1 MTKSRFSQLRNL
13 AMTRDQ
19 ITRSTKDANRDQ
31 ITRSTKELNED
42 FMSNIPSE
50 IIEALILRYIRDE
63 DISMRDLE
71 RINILAYRGTG
82 TMNDPSVGILQNL
95 FSVLTE
101 KILLP
106 DYIDAD
112 DLVNVDNLER
122 LYDEIAG
129 IVDRTKTRALQT
141 FGKNHDNNFFT
152 AHLPSV
158 DTIRT
163 EFENFGQMEDRY
175 IDLGGVFE
183 TIEISNHPTLGMYI
197 HMPVRIA
204 SAYILPS
211 GNKKKSKDPVIPQ
224 KQLNYVVKSVM
235 HYFRAK
241 TKDRKSKD
249 KWYQMTVGRT
259 HFQVTINPEG
269 VMIQGNAFGKQE
281 ILSEILIKTAE
292 GIDDSMSDQHI
303 LDRLQDV
310 MKVIQE
316 MANRI
321 AEKSGFPHEHR
332 HYVVGWDSFLQD
344 EVEFLIEDPDAM
356 EEDGDN
362 YYANARASQQQDFA
376 QFENLRV
383 KMDEKISL
391 GDVGGNPQAKEEAE
405 KIIKSIKFSEI
416 MKSWGAK
423 PTSGIVFE

>member
-1 MTKSRFSQLRNL
+1 MANSRFSQLRNL
-13 AMTRDQ
+13 RNLAKTRAKTRDK
-19 ITRSTKDANRDQ
+19 ITH
-31 ITRSTKELNED
+31 STKELNED

-50 IIEALILRYIRDE
+50 IIEGLILRYIRDE

-82 TMNDPSVGILQNL
+82 MMNDPSIGILQNL

-112 DLVNVDNLER
+112 DLVDVDNLER

-129 IVDRTKTRALQT
+129 IVDRTKTRAIQT
-141 FGKNHDNNFFT
+141 FEKNHHNNFFT
-152 AHLPSV
+152 AHLPNV
-158 DTIRT
+158 DAIRA
-163 EFENFGQMEDRY
+163 EFENFGRMEDRY

-183 TIEISNHPTLGMYI
+183 TIKISNYSTLGMYI
-197 HMPVRIA
+197 YMPVRIA
-204 SAYILPS
+204 SAYVLPS
-211 GNKKKSKDPVIPQ
+211 GNKKKSEDPVIPQ
-224 KQLNYVVKSVM
+224 KQLNYVVESVM
-235 HYFRAK
+235 DYFCAR
-241 TKDRKSKD
+241 TKNTKSKD
-249 KWYQMTVGRT
+249 GCYQMTVGRT

-269 VMIQGNAFGKQE
+269 VTGNRNAFRKQE
-281 ILSEILIKTAE
+281 ILSEILIETAE
-292 GIDDSMSDQHI
+292 GINDSMSDQDI
-303 LDRLQDV
+303 LNRLNDV

-316 MANRI
+316 IANRI
-321 AEKSGFPHEHR
+321 AEKSGFPHKHR
-332 HYVVGWDSFLQD
+332 HYVMGWDSFLQN
-344 EVEFLIEDPDAM
+344 EVEFLIEDLDAM
-356 EEDGDN
+356 EEDGDD
-362 YYANARASQQQDFA
+362 YYASARASQQQDFA
-376 QFENLRV
+376 QIENLRV

>member
-1 MTKSRFSQLRNL
+1 MANSRFSQLRNL
-13 AMTRDQ
+13 RNLAKTRAKTRDK
-19 ITRSTKDANRDQ
+19 ITH
-31 ITRSTKELNED
+31 STKELNED

-50 IIEALILRYIRDE
+50 IIEGLILRYIRDE

-82 TMNDPSVGILQNL
+82 MMNDPSIGILQNL

-106 DYIDAD
+106 DYIDED
-112 DLVNVDNLER
+112 DLEG

-141 FGKNHDNNFFT
+141 FGTNHDNNFFT

-183 TIEISNHPTLGMYI
+183 RIKISNYPTLGMYI
-197 HMPVRIA
+197 YMPVKIA
-204 SAYILPS
+204 SAHILPS

-235 HYFRAK
+235 DYFGAR
-241 TKDRKSKD
+241 TKDTKNKAEC
-249 KWYQMTVGRT
+249 YQMTVGRT

-281 ILSEILIKTAE
+281 ALSEILIETAE
-292 GIDDSMSDQHI
+292 GISDSMSDQDI

-344 EVEFLIEDPDAM
+344 EIDFLIEDLDAM
-356 EEDGDN
+356 EEDGDD
-362 YYANARASQQQDFA
+362 YYASARASQQQNFV

>member
-1 MTKSRFSQLRNL
+1 
-13 AMTRDQ
+13 
-19 ITRSTKDANRDQ
+19 
-31 ITRSTKELNED
+31 
-42 FMSNIPSE
+42 MSNIPSE
-50 IIEALILRYIRDE
+50 IIEDLILQYIADE
-63 DISMRDLE
+63 YISMRDLE

-82 TMNDPSVGILQNL
+82 MMNDPSIGILQNL

-112 DLVNVDNLER
+112 DLDG
-122 LYDEIAG
+122 LYDEITG

-141 FGKNHDNNFFT
+141 FGKNNHNNFFT
-152 AHLPSV
+152 AHLPNV

-183 TIEISNHPTLGMYI
+183 RIKISNYPTLGMYI
-197 HMPVRIA
+197 YMPVRIA
-204 SAYILPS
+204 SAHILPS

-235 HYFRAK
+235 HYFGAR
-241 TKDRKSKD
+241 TKDTKSKD
-249 KWYQMTVGRT
+249 ECYQMAVGRT

-281 ILSEILIKTAE
+281 ALSEILIETAE
-292 GIDDSMSDQHI
+292 GISDSMSDQDI

>member
-1 MTKSRFSQLRNL
+1 MANSRFSQLRNL
-13 AMTRDQ
+13 RNLAKTRAKTRDK
-19 ITRSTKDANRDQ
+19 ITH
-31 ITRSTKELNED
+31 STKELNED

-50 IIEALILRYIRDE
+50 IIEGLILRYIRDE

-82 TMNDPSVGILQNL
+82 MMNDPSIGILQNL

-112 DLVNVDNLER
+112 DLVDVDNLER
-122 LYDEIAG
+122 LYNEIAG
-129 IVDRTKTRALQT
+129 IVDRTKTRAIQT
-141 FGKNHDNNFFT
+141 FEKNHHNNFFT

-183 TIEISNHPTLGMYI
+183 RIKISNYPTLGMYI
-197 HMPVRIA
+197 YMPVRIA

-235 HYFRAK
+235 DYFGAR
-241 TKDRKSKD
+241 TKDTKNKAEC
-249 KWYQMTVGRT
+249 YQMTIGRT

-281 ILSEILIKTAE
+281 ALSEILIETAE
-292 GIDDSMSDQHI
+292 GISDSMSDQDI

-332 HYVVGWDSFLQD
+332 HYVMGWDSLLQD
-344 EVEFLIEDPDAM
+344 EIDFLIEDPDAM
-356 EEDGDN
+356 EEDGDD
-362 YYANARASQQQDFA
+362 YYASARASQQQDFA

-391 GDVGGNPQAKEEAE
+391 DDVGGNPQAKEEAE

>member
-1 MTKSRFSQLRNL
+1 MANSRFSQLRNL
-13 AMTRDQ
+13 VRNLAT
-19 ITRSTKDANRDQ
+19 NRDQ
-31 ITRSTKELNED
+31 ITHSTKELNED

-50 IIEALILRYIRDE
+50 IIEDFILRYIRDE

-106 DYIDAD
+106 DYIDVD
-112 DLVNVDNLER
+112 DLVDVDNLER

-129 IVDRTKTRALQT
+129 IVDRTKTRAIQT
-141 FGKNHDNNFFT
+141 FEKNHHNNFFT
-152 AHLPSV
+152 AHLPNV
-158 DTIRT
+158 DAIRA
-163 EFENFGQMEDRY
+163 EFENFGRMDDRY

-183 TIEISNHPTLGMYI
+183 TIEIRNHPTHGMCIY
-197 HMPVRIA
+197 MPVRIA
-204 SAYILPS
+204 SAYVLPS
-211 GNKKKSKDPVIPQ
+211 GNKKKSEDPVIPQ

-235 HYFRAK
+235 DYFRAR
-241 TKDRKSKD
+241 TKGRKSKD
-249 KWYQMTVGRT
+249 ECYQMTVGRT
-259 HFQVTINPEG
+259 HFQVTINPGG
-269 VMIQGNAFGKQE
+269 VTGNRNTFRKQE
-281 ILSEILIKTAE
+281 ILSEILIETAE
-292 GIDDSMSDQHI
+292 GINDSMSDQDI
-303 LDRLQDV
+303 LNRLNDV

-321 AEKSGFPHEHR
+321 AEKSGFPHKYR
-332 HYVVGWDSFLQD
+332 HYVMGWDSLLQN
-344 EVEFLIEDPDAM
+344 EVEFLIEDLDAM
-356 EEDGDN
+356 KEDGDD
-362 YYANARASQQQDFA
+362 YYASARASQQQDFA

-383 KMDEKISL
+383 KMDEKIPL
-391 GDVGGNPQAKEEAE
+391 DDVGGNPQAKEEAE

>member
-13 AMTRDQ
+13 AITRD
-19 ITRSTKDANRDQ
+19 K

-42 FMSNIPSE
+42 FMSNIPFE
-50 IIEALILRYIRDE
+50 IIEGLILRYIRDE

-71 RINILAYRGTG
+71 RINILTYRGTG
-82 TMNDPSVGILQNL
+82 TMNDPSISVLQNL

-112 DLVNVDNLER
+112 DLVNVDHLER

-152 AHLPSV
+152 AYLPNV
-158 DTIRT
+158 DAIRA
-163 EFENFGQMEDRY
+163 EFENFGRMEDRY

-183 TIEISNHPTLGMYI
+183 RIKISNYSTFGMYI
-197 HMPVRIA
+197 YMPVRIA
-204 SAYILPS
+204 SAYVLPS

-224 KQLNYVVKSVM
+224 KQLNYVVESVM
-235 HYFRAK
+235 DYFCAR
-241 TKDRKSKD
+241 TKNTKSKD
-249 KWYQMTVGRT
+249 GCYQMTVGRT

-269 VMIQGNAFGKQE
+269 VTGNRNAFGKQE
-281 ILSEILIKTAE
+281 ALSEILIETAE
-292 GIDDSMSDQHI
+292 GISDSMSDQDI

-356 EEDGDN
+356 EEEDGDN

-391 GDVGGNPQAKEEAE
+391 NDVGGNPQAKEEAE

>member
-1 MTKSRFSQLRNL
+1 MTNSRFSQLRNL
-13 AMTRDQ
+13 AMTRDE
-19 ITRSTKDANRDQ
+19 

-50 IIEALILRYIRDE
+50 IIKDLIFRYIRNE

-71 RINILAYRGTG
+71 RINILVYRGTG
-82 TMNDPSVGILQNL
+82 TMNDPSISVLQNL

-106 DYIDAD
+106 NYINKNDP
-112 DLVNVDNLER
+112 EG
-122 LYDEIAG
+122 LYCEIVR
-129 IVDRTKTRALQT
+129 IVDRTKTRAIQT
-141 FGKNHDNNFFT
+141 FEKNHHNNFFT
-152 AHLPSV
+152 AYLPNV
-158 DTIRT
+158 DAIRA
-163 EFENFGQMEDRY
+163 EFENFGRMEDRY

-183 TIEISNHPTLGMYI
+183 TIEIRNHSRRGMDI

-204 SAYILPS
+204 SAYVLPS
-211 GNKKKSKDPVIPQ
+211 GNKKKSEDPVIPQ

-235 HYFRAK
+235 DYFHAR
-241 TKDRKSKD
+241 TKNIKSKD
-249 KWYQMTVGRT
+249 ECYQMTVGRT

-269 VMIQGNAFGKQE
+269 VMINRNTFGKQE
-281 ILSEILIKTAE
+281 ILSEIQIETAE
-292 GIDDSMSDQHI
+292 GINDSMSDQDI
-303 LDRLQDV
+303 LNRLNDV

-321 AEKSGFPHEHR
+321 AEKSGFPHKHR
-332 HYVVGWDSFLQD
+332 HYVMGWDSLLQD
-344 EVEFLIEDPDAM
+344 EIDFLIEDPDAM
-356 EEDGDN
+356 EEDGDD
-362 YYANARASQQQDFA
+362 YYASARASQQQNFA

-391 GDVGGNPQAKEEAE
+391 GDVGGNPQAKEEVE

>member
-1 MTKSRFSQLRNL
+1 MTNSRFSQLRNL
-13 AMTRDQ
+13 VRNLATNRDQ
-19 ITRSTKDANRDQ
+19 ITRSTKDANRDE

-50 IIEALILRYIRDE
+50 IIEDLILQYIADE

-71 RINILAYRGTG
+71 RINILAYRGAG

-106 DYIDAD
+106 DYIDED
-112 DLVNVDNLER
+112 DLEG

-141 FGKNHDNNFFT
+141 FGKNHHNNFFT
-152 AHLPSV
+152 AHLPNV

-163 EFENFGQMEDRY
+163 EFENFGRMEDRY

-183 TIEISNHPTLGMYI
+183 TIEIRNHPTHGMCIY
-197 HMPVRIA
+197 MPVRIA
-204 SAYILPS
+204 SAYVLPS
-211 GNKKKSKDPVIPQ
+211 GNKKKSEDPMIPQ

-235 HYFRAK
+235 DYFCAR
-241 TKDRKSKD
+241 TKDTKSKD
-249 KWYQMTVGRT
+249 ECYQMTVGRT

-269 VMIQGNAFGKQE
+269 VTRNKNTFGKQE
-281 ILSEILIKTAE
+281 ILSEILIETAE
-292 GIDDSMSDQHI
+292 GISDSMSDQDI

-321 AEKSGFPHEHR
+321 AEKSGFTHKHR
-332 HYVVGWDSFLQD
+332 HYVMG
-344 EVEFLIEDPDAM
+344 
-356 EEDGDN
+356 
-362 YYANARASQQQDFA
+362 
-376 QFENLRV
+376 
-383 KMDEKISL
+383 
-391 GDVGGNPQAKEEAE
+391 
-405 KIIKSIKFSEI
+405 
-416 MKSWGAK
+416 
-423 PTSGIVFE
+423 

>member
-13 AMTRDQ
+13 RNLAKTRAKTRD
-19 ITRSTKDANRDQ
+19 K

-42 FMSNIPSE
+42 FMSNIPFE
-50 IIEALILRYIRDE
+50 IIEGLILRYIRDE

-82 TMNDPSVGILQNL
+82 TMNDPSIGILQNL

-106 DYIDAD
+106 DYIDVD
-112 DLVNVDNLER
+112 DLVDVDNLER

-129 IVDRTKTRALQT
+129 IVDRTKTRAIQT
-141 FGKNHDNNFFT
+141 FEKNHHNNFFT
-152 AHLPSV
+152 AHLPNV
-158 DTIRT
+158 DAIRA
-163 EFENFGQMEDRY
+163 EFENFGRMEDRY

-183 TIEISNHPTLGMYI
+183 TIKISNYSTFGMYI
-197 HMPVRIA
+197 YMPVRIA
-204 SAYILPS
+204 SAYVLPS
-211 GNKKKSKDPVIPQ
+211 GNKKKSEDPVIPQ
-224 KQLNYVVKSVM
+224 KQLNYVVESVM
-235 HYFRAK
+235 DYFCAR
-241 TKDRKSKD
+241 TKNTKSKD
-249 KWYQMTVGRT
+249 GCYQMTVGRT

-269 VMIQGNAFGKQE
+269 VTGNRNAFRKQA
-281 ILSEILIKTAE
+281 ILSEILIETAE
-292 GIDDSMSDQHI
+292 GINDSMSDQDI
-303 LDRLQDV
+303 LNRLNDV

-321 AEKSGFPHEHR
+321 AEKSGFPHKHR
-332 HYVVGWDSFLQD
+332 HYVIGWDSFLQN
-344 EVEFLIEDPDAM
+344 EVEFLIEDLDAM
-356 EEDGDN
+356 KEDGDD
-362 YYANARASQQQDFA
+362 YYASARASQQQDFA

-391 GDVGGNPQAKEEAE
+391 GDVGGNPQAKEEVE

>member
-1 MTKSRFSQLRNL
+1 MTNSRFSQLRNL
-13 AMTRDQ
+13 AMNRDKT
-19 ITRSTKDANRDQ
+19 TRSTRDE

-42 FMSNIPSE
+42 FMSNIPFDT
-50 IIEALILRYIRDE
+50 IEDLILRYIRDE

-71 RINILAYRGTG
+71 RINILAYRGAG

-106 DYIDAD
+106 DYIDED
-112 DLVNVDNLER
+112 DLEG
-122 LYDEIAG
+122 LYYEIAG

-141 FGKNHDNNFFT
+141 FGKNHHNNFFT
-152 AHLPSV
+152 AHLPNV
-158 DTIRT
+158 DTIRA

-183 TIEISNHPTLGMYI
+183 TIEISNHPTLGMHI

-204 SAYILPS
+204 SAHILPS

-235 HYFRAK
+235 HYFCAR

-249 KWYQMTVGRT
+249 ECYQMTVGRT

-269 VMIQGNAFGKQE
+269 ATRNKNTFGKQE
-281 ILSEILIKTAE
+281 TLSEILIETAE
-292 GIDDSMSDQHI
+292 GINDSMSDQDI

-332 HYVVGWDSFLQD
+332 HYVMS
-344 EVEFLIEDPDAM
+344 
-356 EEDGDN
+356 
-362 YYANARASQQQDFA
+362 
-376 QFENLRV
+376 
-383 KMDEKISL
+383 
-391 GDVGGNPQAKEEAE
+391 
-405 KIIKSIKFSEI
+405 
-416 MKSWGAK
+416 
-423 PTSGIVFE
+423 

>member
-1 MTKSRFSQLRNL
+1 
-13 AMTRDQ
+13 
-19 ITRSTKDANRDQ
+19 
-31 ITRSTKELNED
+31 
-42 FMSNIPSE
+42 MSNIPSE
-50 IIEALILRYIRDE
+50 IIEDLILQYIADE
-63 DISMRDLE
+63 YISMRDLE

-112 DLVNVDNLER
+112 DLVDVDNLER
-122 LYDEIAG
+122 LYNEIAG

-141 FGKNHDNNFFT
+141 FGTNHDNNFFT

-183 TIEISNHPTLGMYI
+183 RIKISNYPTLGMYI
-197 HMPVRIA
+197 YMPVKIA
-204 SAYILPS
+204 SAYVLPS

-235 HYFRAK
+235 DYFGAR
-241 TKDRKSKD
+241 TKDTKNKAEC
-249 KWYQMTVGRT
+249 YQMTVGRT

-281 ILSEILIKTAE
+281 ALSEILIETAE
-292 GIDDSMSDQHI
+292 GISDSMSDQDI
-303 LDRLQDV
+303 LNRLNDV
-310 MKVIQE
+310 MKVIQK

-321 AEKSGFPHEHR
+321 AEKSGFPHKHR
-332 HYVVGWDSFLQD
+332 HYVMGWDSLLQD
-344 EVEFLIEDPDAM
+344 EIDFLIEDPDAM
-356 EEDGDN
+356 EEDGDD
-362 YYANARASQQQDFA
+362 YYASARASQQQDFA